1 MAKKTEVHLVDDLDG
16 SEGAHQDVAFSIEGT
31 SYEID
36 LSDANYARLVDG
48 LRDFVGAA
56 RKVSAP
62 TGPRRQ
68 RRAKSSESGVSPT
81 AIREWA
87 RANGH
92 EVSDR
97 GRVSKAVQEAY
108 AAAQSA

>member
-56 RKVSAP
+56 RKVSVA
-62 TGPRRQ
+62 TRSSRRQSPRRTTGGE
-68 RRAKSSESGVSPT
+68 AT